1 MKRKLLALIMTAAV
15 LITAVSCGRKI
26 EQDPVSGAQG
36 TASGTQGAAENE
48 DLEASVR
55 VTYEA
60 LTAEQMEK
68 QADLIA
74 IGTASGDFSYV
85 PAKTDSSA
93 DVYTDFTVD
102 VQQTVKGVA
111 GDSITVRIRGGKQDG
126 LTVSSSEEPL
136 EKGQK
141 YLLYLKKADDGG
153 KTVYYCINGIHGCFK
168 TDGDGIDFEGRE
180 VQQEVEQ
187 LYLNA
192 VSDKNETD
200 NNSEAQAE
208 NKPTKGRAEFPS
220 YAFIPAQELEE
231 SADLILVGEFTGKEY
246 QIVNDRGGETE
257 SVYTDH
263 VMKTLSVLKGEAG
276 AEINVRIFGGVV
288 GDTAYSSHG
297 GDPHFEEGGRYLMFL
312 NIQDNYVT
320 ENGAECYFLIAG
332 DMYCFKV
339 NADGGL
345 DLENVAHEENARAI
359 DSLYKSK
366 VDTEML
372 ALSDK

>member
-15 LITAVSCGRKI
+15 LLTAVSCGRKI

-36 TASGTQGAAENE
+36 TSSGTQGAAENE

-85 PAKTDSSA
+85 PAKTEGSA

-208 NKPTKGRAEFPS
+208 NKPAKGVVVFSEYVHMSP
-220 YAFIPAQELEE
+220 QELEE

-276 AEINVRIFGGVV
+276 AEINVRIFGGVD
-288 GDTAYSSHG
+288 GDTAYSSDSD
-297 GDPHFEEGGRYLMFL
+297 DPHFEEGGRYLMFL
-312 NIQDNYVT
+312 NIQDNAVT
-320 ENGAECYFLIAG
+320 ENGVECYSLICG
-332 DMYCFKV
+332 CVYCFKV
-339 NADGGL
+339 NSDGGL
-345 DLENVAHEENARAI
+345 DLEIVTSEEEARAI

>member
-15 LITAVSCGRKI
+15 LLTAVSCGRKI

-68 QADLIA
+68 QADLIV

-93 DVYTDFTVD
+93 DVYTDFTVN

-180 VQQEVEQ
+180 VHQEVEQ

-192 VSDKNETD
+192 VSDKNKPDDSNET
-200 NNSEAQAE
+200 QTE
-208 NKPTKGRAEFPS
+208 NKPTKGVAVFPE

-246 QIVNDRGGETE
+246 QIVNDRGGESE

-312 NIQDNYVT
+312 NIQDNAVT

-339 NADGGL
+339 DADGGL
-345 DLENVAHEENARAI
+345 DLKNVIPENDARDI

-366 VDTEML
+366 VDTKLL

>member
-15 LITAVSCGRKI
+15 LLTAVSCGRKI

-36 TASGTQGAAENE
+36 TSSGTQGAAENE

-85 PAKTDSSA
+85 PAKTEGSA

-208 NKPTKGRAEFPS
+208 NKPAKGVVVFSEYVHMSP
-220 YAFIPAQELEE
+220 QELEE

-246 QIVNDRGGETE
+246 QIVNYRGGETE
-257 SVYTDH
+257 SVSTDH

-276 AEINVRIFGGVV
+276 AEINVRIFGGVD
-288 GDTAYSSHG
+288 GDTAYSSDSD
-297 GDPHFEEGGRYLMFL
+297 DPHFEEGGRYLMFL
-312 NIQDNYVT
+312 NIQDNAVT
-320 ENGAECYFLIAG
+320 ENGVECYSLICG
-332 DMYCFKV
+332 CVYCFKV
-339 NADGGL
+339 NSDGGL
-345 DLENVAHEENARAI
+345 DLEIVTSEEEARAI